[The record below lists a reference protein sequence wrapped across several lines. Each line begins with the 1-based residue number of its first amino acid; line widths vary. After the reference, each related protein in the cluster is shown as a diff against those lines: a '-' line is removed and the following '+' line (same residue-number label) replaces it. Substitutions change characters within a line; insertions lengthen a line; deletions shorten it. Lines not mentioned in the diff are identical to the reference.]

1 MMLAARGVDVR
12 LGGRL
17 VLRGVDAAVRP
28 GRVTVILGPNGAGKS
43 TLLGVLAGARAP
55 NAGAATLDG
64 APLATLDRRARARA
78 VGLLPQRLEA
88 HWNLRVDA
96 LAALGRYPWTG
107 RWGMAAHDHAAV
119 AAGLRLADA
128 MHLAER
134 PVGALSGGEAAR
146 AHLARLLAGEH
157 RYLLADEP
165 LRALDPA
172 HQLAVLEVFRRAA
185 DAGAGVAL
193 VLHDLGLAARIAD
206 NAVLL
211 ADGAVAASGPAGE
224 VLTPERLGALFGV
237 QVERTAGGGLAV
249 R

>member
-1 MMLAARGVDVR
+1 MLEARGVDVR

-28 GRVTVILGPNGAGKS
+28 GRVTVILGQNGAGKS
-43 TLLGVLAGARAP
+43 TLLAVLAGARAP
-55 NAGAATLDG
+55 NVGTVTLDG
-64 APLATLDRRARARA
+64 SPLASLDRLARARA

-96 LAALGRYPWTG
+96 LAALGRYPWAG
-107 RWGMAAHDHAAV
+107 RWGLSAADHAAV
-119 AAGLRLADA
+119 QRSLALADA
-128 MHLAER
+128 AHLAER

-157 RYLLADEP
+157 RFLLADEP

-172 HQLAVLEVFRRAA
+172 HQLAVLGVFRRAA
-185 DAGAGVAL
+185 EAGAGVAL
-193 VLHDLGLAARIAD
+193 VLHDLGMAVRVAD
-206 NAVLL
+206 DAVLL
-211 ADGAVAASGPAGE
+211 ADGVVAASGPAAD

-237 QVERTAGGGLAV
+237 RVERMPGGGLAV
-249 R
+249 G